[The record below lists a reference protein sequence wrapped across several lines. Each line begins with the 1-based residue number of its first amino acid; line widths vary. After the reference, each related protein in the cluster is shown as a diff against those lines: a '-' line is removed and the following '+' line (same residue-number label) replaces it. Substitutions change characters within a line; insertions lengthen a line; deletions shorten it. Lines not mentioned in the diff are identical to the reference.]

1 MNERIN
7 KTSICS
13 VVFLDIIGYSK
24 KPVAEQLADKERFNT
39 LINEAVKDVAQNDR
53 ILLDTGDGAAIAL
66 LGAPE
71 EALFISLTIRDG
83 IIQYN
88 KEADQNLFV
97 RIGINLGPVR
107 MLTDING
114 QANIIGDGINVAQR
128 VMSFAEPNQI
138 LVSRSYYE
146 ITSRLTKEIT
156 EMFAYSGLR
165 HDKHVREHEVYE
177 IRSANANEPATSV
190 DAEPTSSQEEPV
202 KDQPENHKRRSLMIG
217 LAATIGLVIVV
228 TSTALHFSKSSK
240 EQATEL
246 NQTNAIDTQ
255 PQTISIPAQPTQT
268 PALDKSQDN
277 QAQVTIKAAEKS
289 ADSKPKP
296 SIKKVESTKKKTDDV
311 VHHEDQSK
319 AVITKNELDN
329 KENSKVNREKTAEK
343 SGGEEA
349 TPSMQQGTFKRNCS
363 QGEIA
368 MGQCH

>member
-24 KPVAEQLADKERFNT
+24 KPVSEQLEDKQHFNA

-83 IIQYN
+83 ILKYN
-88 KEADQNLFV
+88 KQANQNLFV

-114 QANIIGDGINVAQR
+114 QPNIIGDGINVAQR

-146 ITSRLTKEIT
+146 ITSRLTNEIT
-156 EMFAYSGLR
+156 EMFAYSGVK

-177 IRSANANEPATSV
+177 IRSAKEQSTTPMVEDTPTPLPGETNDKVDNKRRYVVIALITGIILVLVLSALVVHFAKPNIEQVNAAPQISTV
-190 DAEPTSSQEEPV
+190 DSKSAVSTEPV
-202 KDQPENHKRRSLMIG
+202 AVPAKTK
-217 LAATIGLVIVV
+217 VV
-228 TSTALHFSKSSK
+228 EKSS
-240 EQATEL
+240 
-246 NQTNAIDTQ
+246 
-255 PQTISIPAQPTQT
+255 
-268 PALDKSQDN
+268 DN
-277 QAQVTIKAAEKS
+277 QQKSDVKNAEIKPKKVVKKDNPPKKKATDGDHEDASKPASTNNE
-289 ADSKPKP
+289 ADSA
-296 SIKKVESTKKKTDDV
+296 
-311 VHHEDQSK
+311 SK
-319 AVITKNELDN
+319 Q
-329 KENSKVNREKTAEK
+329 EK
-343 SGGEEA
+343 SGWDVFKQ
-349 TPSMQQGTFKRNCS
+349 SVKQGTQNKNCS

>member
-7 KTSICS
+7 RTSICS

-24 KPVAEQLADKERFNT
+24 KPVSEQLGDKEHFNA
-39 LINEAVKDVAQNDR
+39 LINEAIKDVAQNDR

-83 IIQYN
+83 ILKYN
-88 KEADQNLFV
+88 KQADQNLFL

-114 QANIIGDGINVAQR
+114 QPNIIGDGINVAQR

-156 EMFAYSGLR
+156 EMFAYSGVK

-177 IRSANANEPATSV
+177 IRSAN
-190 DAEPTSSQEEPV
+190 EEPSASIAV
-202 KDQPENHKRRSLMIG
+202 EPVTFSEDLAEDKPANNRCQHLMMG
-217 LAATIGLVIVV
+217 LIAGVCLVVIASVAV
-228 TSTALHFSKSSK
+228 LHFARSSH
-240 EQATEL
+240 EQINTVS
-246 NQTNAIDTQ
+246 TVNAIDSPVESKTLTS
-255 PQTISIPAQPTQT
+255 PVPVEPPKAQV
-268 PALDKSQDN
+268 LEKGSDN
-277 QAQVTIKAAEKS
+277 QVQVNVKS
-289 ADSKPKP
+289 ADTKSKPT
-296 SIKKVESTKKKTDDV
+296 IKKVDATKKKAVDSV
-311 VHHEDQSK
+311 RHEDSSK
-319 AVITKNELDN
+319 AVAIKDEA
-329 KENSKVNREKTAEK
+329 ENKVNKDKPAEK
-343 SGGEEA
+343 SGWESF
-349 TPSMQQGTFKRNCS
+349 TQSIKQGSQNKSCS